1 MKHLR
6 NWALRGYLIWSISVD
21 CIAIGAIIWILL
33 PMASGLLDEPLR
45 KPTNSGL
52 LDEPLRKPTD
62 MVQPLRKPTQGF
74 LEQMQQPTVLQILD
88 PSTMKEP
95 VGNGAIWAVFSRDG
109 DYISGPFYT
118 EEEAQT
124 AEMVLYGLLGDSPV
138 SEYQEMGKD
147 LNYQETHFEARQAP
161 RIIEQGVEERP
172 LVDQIKEAFWEIL
185 GGVKEGLLG
194 LSPISD
200 AGATMLPEDQDGN
213 TNYRLPKADM
223 SSILPEDQA
232 FFNNWHDYYY
242 AGKQKDSGWVGR
254 ASKRIAKWKRT
265 LRSSS
270 ASDPTIARNAI
281 DIAVDALGTDYGK
294 DGKARKKRYGED
306 RLRADLERIGA
317 IESDYAT
324 IEAYGPDNTDSGYWQ
339 VQPLTAFNSLRD
351 APDHFGKDFDEK
363 FAPHGWSYN
372 ELLQMTKDELQALM
386 RERDD
391 EGNPVPINQALAA
404 SFAAVKILQTFD
416 Y

>member
-172 LVDQIKEAFWEIL
+172 LLDQIKEAFWEIL

-200 AGATMLPEDQDGN
+200 AGATMLPEDQDFFR
-213 TNYRLPKADM
+213 NYID
-223 SSILPEDQA
+223 
-232 FFNNWHDYYY
+232 NYY
-242 AGKQKDSGWVGR
+242 AGKEKTKVNNAKANAKDKL
-254 ASKRIAKWKRT
+254 SKLRGGSLSIPPIAQ
-265 LRSSS
+265 
-270 ASDPTIARNAI
+270 NAI
-281 DIAVDALGTDYGK
+281 DTAVDIFGTDYGK
-294 DGKARKKRYGED
+294 DGKARKKRYGVD

-317 IESDYAT
+317 IESEYVHLKNL
-324 IEAYGPDNTDSGYWQ
+324 GGGSDSGYWQ

-386 RERDD
+386 RERDKY
-391 EGNPVPINQALAA
+391 GKPVPINQALAA